1 MARDKKPIEMRNAID
16 QIEGSLMGF
25 GDLIEVEELFDGA
38 RGDLSVKVTC
48 TVAQLQRVRNAL
60 AECTRI
66 INSPE
71 YDVYVTPLVSSKER

>member
-1 MARDKKPIEMRNAID
+1 VARDKKPIELRNAID
-16 QIEGSLMGF
+16 QIESSLMGF
-25 GDLIEVEELFDGA
+25 GDFLEVEELFDGA
-38 RGDLSVKVTC
+38 RGDLAVKVTC

-71 YDVYVTPLVSSKER
+71 YDVYVTPRVSSNQ